1 MTRFLTVLAILT
13 APVGA
18 AAQSQ
23 SLAEVAREA
32 REAVL
37 RGDLAPLV
45 SGSRGLQVRLPGM
58 EPSGALGPAQAN
70 ATIRDLFRR
79 GETSDVTIEEF
90 REIGEGRAFVE
101 LRREFRVPGNRGRQV
116 QRILLSYRLRGSGW
130 QLVEIRA
137 G

>member
-1 MTRFLTVLAILT
+1 MIRFLSVLAFLM
-13 APVGA
+13 APAGA

-32 REAVL
+32 REALL
-37 RGDLAPLV
+37 RGDVAPLV

-58 EPSGALGPAQAN
+58 EPSAALGPAQAN
-70 ATIRDLFRR
+70 ATMRDLFRR

-90 REIGEGRAFVE
+90 REIGGGRAFVE
-101 LRREFRVPGNRGRQV
+101 LRREFRVPGSRGRQV
-116 QRILLSYRLRGSGW
+116 QRILLSYRQRGATW